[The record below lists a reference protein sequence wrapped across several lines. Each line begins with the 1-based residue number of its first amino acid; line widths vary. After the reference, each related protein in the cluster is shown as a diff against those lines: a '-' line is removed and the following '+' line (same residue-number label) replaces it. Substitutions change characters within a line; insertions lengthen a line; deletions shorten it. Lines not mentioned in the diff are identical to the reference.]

1 MPRHANEQSAVVTEV
16 GRPPLL
22 RVRHQGTQVL
32 DHGVDVEALEFL
44 GIVERFAHRIGG
56 GRVRMEHAD
65 IEVLWP
71 PVAVPVSAGASRD
84 RALAG
89 AFVSLC
95 VHVFLRSCSLIF
107 FELFRIELS

>member
-1 MPRHANEQSAVVTEV
+1 MQI
-16 GRPPLL
+16 
-22 RVRHQGTQVL
+22 L
-32 DHGVDVEALEFL
+32 DHGVEVEALEFP

-71 PVAVPVSAGASRD
+71 PVAIPVSAGASSE

-89 AFVSLC
+89 AVVSLC
-95 VHVFLRSCSLIF
+95 VHVFLRSFSLIF
-107 FELFRIELS
+107 FELFCCRTITTSGSRCRRDPGCLPRGRQERLEAK